1 MNEFNFFRDLI
12 RLDEGRAENQEIIDS
27 ILKSSNFSGTNFWAL
42 VSAIIVASVGLNTG
56 STAVIIGAMLIS
68 PLMGPI
74 MGLGLGLSLF
84 DTNML
89 RRSLRNFGLMVGISI
104 AASTFYFFISPLK
117 IENNELLARTYP
129 TIWDVLIAIFG
140 GIAGM
145 IGSSRKEKTNII
157 PGVAI
162 ATALMPPLCT
172 VGFGLANQNWPF
184 FFGALYLFS
193 INTLFIAWATYIIS
207 NLMKINQYSPLPGK
221 QPKMIRRLLSF
232 IVLAMIIPSIYL
244 AYLFMQETL
253 FKQRAARFIEEE
265 MKSST
270 TFVLNREVNAKNR
283 ELTLYLMGEPLDS
296 LKKAELRAR
305 FERIN
310 QNNAT
315 LRIIQEDSKAEIMA
329 GLKDEKKGP
338 FAEIVLQK
346 HVIDSLRTIVESYRN
361 LPHEEEEIKREL
373 QVFVPDVKRLLIH
386 NTSPDTPDEVLIGSA
401 DILSREQQEQ
411 CSQWL
416 RKRMKSDSL
425 SITFVDL

>member
-1 MNEFNFFRDLI
+1 MNKFHFFKDLV
-12 RLDEGRAENQEIIDS
+12 RLDEGRADNREIIES
-27 ILKSSNFSGTNFWAL
+27 IFKSSNFSGTNFWAL
-42 VSAIIVASVGLNTG
+42 VSAIIIASVGLNTG

-74 MGLGLGLSLF
+74 MGLGLGLSIF
-84 DTNML
+84 DTGML

-104 AASTFYFFISPLK
+104 LASTFYFFISPLK
-117 IENNELLARTYP
+117 IENSELLARTYP

-184 FFGALYLFS
+184 FFGALYLFA

-207 NLMKINQYSPLPGK
+207 NLMKINQYSPVPAK
-221 QPKMIRRLLSF
+221 QPRMIRRVLSF
-232 IVLAMIIPSIYL
+232 IVLAMVIPSIYL

-253 FKQRAARFIEEE
+253 FKQRAARFIEDE
-265 MKSST
+265 MQSST
-270 TFVLNREVNAKNR
+270 TFILNKEIDAKNR
-283 ELTLYLMGEPLDS
+283 ELTLYLMGESIDS
-296 LKKAELRAR
+296 LRKAELNAR
-305 FERIN
+305 FERLN
-310 QNNAT
+310 QGHGS
-315 LRIIQEDSKAEIMA
+315 LRIIQEDSKEEIMA

-338 FAEIVLQK
+338 FAEIMLQK
-346 HVIDSLRTIVESYRN
+346 QVIDSLRGIIHSY
-361 LPHEEEEIKREL
+361 HEQPFKEAEMMQEL
-373 QVFVPDVKRLLIH
+373 QVFIPGIQRLLIH
-386 NTSPDTPDEVLIGSA
+386 NTHPGKPDEVLIGSSEH
-401 DILSREQQEQ
+401 LNEQYRNQ
-411 CSQWL
+411 CRQWL
-416 RKRMKSDSL
+416 HKRMQNDSL

>member
-1 MNEFNFFRDLI
+1 MNEFHFFKDLV
-12 RLDEGRAENQEIIDS
+12 RLDEGRADNQEIIES
-27 ILKSSNFSGTNFWAL
+27 IFKSSNFSGTNFWAL
-42 VSAIIVASVGLNTG
+42 VSAIIIASVGLNTG

-74 MGLGLGLSLF
+74 MGLGLGLSIF
-84 DTNML
+84 DTSML

-104 AASTFYFFISPLK
+104 LASTFYFFVSPLK
-117 IENNELLARTYP
+117 VENSELLARTYP

-184 FFGALYLFS
+184 FFGALYLFA

-207 NLMKINQYSPLPGK
+207 NLMKINQYNPVPAR

-232 IVLAMIIPSIYL
+232 IVLAMVLPSIYL

-253 FKQRAARFIEEE
+253 FKQRAASFIAEE
-265 MKSST
+265 MQSSST
-270 TFVLNREVNAKNR
+270 FILNKDINAKKR
-283 ELTLYLMGEPLDS
+283 ELTLYLMGESIDS
-296 LKKAELRAR
+296 LKKAELYDR
-305 FERIN
+305 FKRLN
-310 QNNAT
+310 QGNGT
-315 LRIIQEDSKAEIMA
+315 LRLIQEDSKAEIMA

-338 FAEIVLQK
+338 FAEIMLQK
-346 HVIDSLRTIVESYRN
+346 QVIDSLKGIIDGFQNQPY
-361 LPHEEEEIKREL
+361 EETEMAQEL
-373 QVFVPDVKRLLIH
+373 QVFVPGVKRLLLH
-386 NTSPDTPDEVLIGSA
+386 NTLPGKPDEVIIGSA
-401 DILSREQQEQ
+401 EQLSEEHKNQ
-411 CSQWL
+411 CRLWL
-416 RKRMKSDSL
+416 YRRMQNDSL